1 MSSKDLLLR
10 VMLTARDQLS
20 GPLRNIVGLG
30 QSAAQKQSALE
41 KASRDANTELK
52 VQQENIRR
60 AMQEGWKIGD
70 LVEKER
76 ELKKRVEETNRQ
88 LKMRTDLNAVN
99 ANVGAMKNAG
109 ANMRSS
115 GMSDIIQGAAIAAPA
130 VFAAKQA
137 MAMESAMAGVR
148 KRIDFESPKEFQQM
162 SDAVVELSTRIPV
175 AADELA
181 RIMAAG
187 ADAKVGK
194 DELLAF
200 TEDAAKMA
208 VAFDTTADVAGET
221 MAKWRAAFGM
231 GQQGVADLGDKINAL
246 TNGRGGKVDAVAGM
260 VTRIGSLGEVSGVY
274 ADQIAAM
281 GHVMSSVGVGEEIG
295 ATGIKNLMLA
305 LNKGTEATKAQQAAF
320 QSLGLDA
327 GQVAKDMHK
336 DAGGAITN
344 VLSRIKELP
353 EHARSG
359 ILIKL
364 FGSESVAAI
373 SPMLTNLKLLE
384 DNFKLV
390 GDKSKYAGSMNAEFL
405 AAVNTTEGALGLAKN
420 AASAINIELGNML
433 LPILTEGARE
443 FTELAK
449 GVRAWMKENPA
460 AVEWIGKIV
469 GGLVGLKL
477 GLGVVKIAFGTLLGP
492 IGEVWGVWQK
502 FKILKEAGKF
512 MRFADGARKAGA
524 GLKSAGLWAKVTGKR
539 FAVAGWQYTVMA
551 GKFVLG
557 KVMAAGAALKAAGLW
572 AVATGKR
579 FLYAGWQFT
588 VMAGKFVI
596 GKIGA
601 AVGVLMTVGKAAL
614 FMGWSFV
621 KAGLMMLANPIVLI
635 IMGIALAAY
644 LIYKNWDGI
653 SAWFGE
659 KWDQV
664 KEKFSAAGDWIIDKW
679 EGVKTFFAAL
689 PSWFASI
696 GTNMIDGLKNGL
708 VNAFPNIM
716 AKLRELAKGL
726 PEPIRKFLDI
736 HSPSRLMMQLGSYT
750 AEGMAIGIN
759 RGSKAPIRAARA
771 MAAGV
776 AGATFATASMVTPVA
791 ASASGPSAPGGTSL
805 GGVTINIY
813 AQPGQ
818 SAEDIGAA
826 VQKALQAEAAKAAAT
841 RRSSFKDD

>member
-1 MSSKDLLLR
+1 MSEKSLLLR
-10 VMLTARDQLS
+10 VMMTATDKLS
-20 GPLRNIVGLG
+20 GPLRNVVGLG

-41 KASRDANTELK
+41 KASRDANKELK
-52 VQQENIRR
+52 EQQTKIRR

-76 ELKKRVEETNRQ
+76 ELKKKVEDTNRQ
-88 LKMRTDLNAVN
+88 LRMRTELNAVN
-99 ANVGAMKNAG
+99 ANVGAVKSAG
-109 ANMRSS
+109 SNMRAD
-115 GMSDIIQGAAIAAPA
+115 GFTNIMQGAAIAAPA

-137 MAMESAMAGVR
+137 MSMESAMAGVR
-148 KRIDFESPKEFQQM
+148 KRIDFKSPEEFQKM

-194 DELLAF
+194 DELLKF

-221 MAKWRAAFGM
+221 MGKWRAAFGM

-246 TNGRGGKVDAVAGM
+246 TNGRGGKVDVVAGM

-305 LNKGTEATKAQQAAF
+305 LNKGTEATKAQHAAF

-336 DAGGAITN
+336 DAGAAITN

-359 ILIKL
+359 VLTKL

-373 SPMLTNLKLLE
+373 SPMLTKLELL
-384 DNFKLV
+384 DQNFKLV
-390 GDKSKYAGSMNAEFL
+390 GDKAQYAGSMNAEFL
-405 AAVNTTEGALGLAKN
+405 AAINTTEGALGLAKN

-433 LPILTEGARE
+433 LPTITEGAKE
-443 FTELAK
+443 FVELSK
-449 GVRAWMKENPA
+449 SVRAWMKENPA

-469 GGLVGLKL
+469 GGLLGLKI
-477 GLGVVKIAFGTLLGP
+477 GIGVAKIAFGTLLGP
-492 IGEVWGVWQK
+492 IAEVWGVWQK

-512 MRFADGARKAGA
+512 TRYADAARKAGS
-524 GLKSAGLWAKVTGKR
+524 GLKAAGLWAKVTGKR
-539 FAVAGWQYTVMA
+539 FIVAGWQYAVMA
-551 GKFVLG
+551 GKFLLG
-557 KVMAAGAALKAAGLW
+557 KVIAAGAALKAVGLW
-572 AVATGKR
+572 ALASGKA
-579 FLYAGWQFT
+579 FLFAGWQFA
-588 VMAGKFVI
+588 VMAGRFVLA
-596 GKIGA
+596 KIGA
-601 AVGVLMTVGKAAL
+601 AVGVLMGVGKAAL
-614 FMGWSFV
+614 FMGWSFL

-664 KEKFSAAGDWIIDKW
+664 KGTFSVAGDWIMDKW
-679 EGVKTFFAAL
+679 EQVKSFFAAL
-689 PSWFASI
+689 PSWFATI
-696 GTNMIDGLKNGL
+696 GTNMVDGLKNGL
-708 VNAFPNIM
+708 VNAFPNIF
-716 AKLRELAKGL
+716 ATLRGLAKGL

-736 HSPSRLMMQLGSYT
+736 HSPSRVMMQLGAYT
-750 AEGMAIGIN
+750 AEGMAIGID

-776 AGATFATASMVTPVA
+776 AGASLAMVPA
-791 ASASGPSAPGGTSL
+791 ASAAPTAVGMVGSGGMNFGA
-805 GGVTINIY
+805 VTITIN
-813 AQPGQ
+813 AAPGQ
-818 SAEDIGAA
+818 SAQEIAAA
-826 VQKALQAEAAKAAAT
+826 VQAALQAEAAKAAAA